1 MLVNHTKLGFM
12 FDHPNQY
19 KSMLTFLCFSQFYPS
34 QYPSQGV
41 VGRGDETEAESVK
54 STEEEEEDESPY
66 E

>member
-1 MLVNHTKLGFM
+1 M
-12 FDHPNQY
+12 FDHPNR
-19 KSMLTFLCFSQFYPS
+19 LTFLCFSQFYPS
-34 QYPSQGV
+34 QGSIHLRFYPSQFYPSQGV